1 LSEPERRRGDPGP
14 DRRGGEPPEI
24 VLGLV
29 AAPGPAEELARE
41 VLPDL
46 PGRVAERLP
55 GAAWA
60 IRFLPDRLVEPPA
73 ELAEVISAGRGM
85 LLRNDWQLVVCVT
98 DLPLSAT
105 GRPVVAH
112 ASAAYGVAVLSLPA
126 LGAVA
131 VAPRAIA
138 AIVRLV
144 AALLGDAQAEDTSH
158 RRHRAVVTRR
168 MHELGARVEPEM
180 HGFRFVAGVV
190 SGNLRLLIGML
201 RANRPWRLAV
211 RLSRALV
218 AALAAGVFALVTSDI
233 WRLADGMGAV
243 RLALIAFGSVLSVVL
258 TLMFGARLWERLPRH
273 SAAREQ
279 VILFNLVT
287 VTTVVIGVLALYAA
301 LFALTLAGAVLLVPG
316 NLLADAIGHRT
327 TLRDQL
333 GLAWLASSV
342 ATLGGALGAG
352 LESDSAVREA
362 AYGYHSESG

>member
-1 LSEPERRRGDPGP
+1 M
-14 DRRGGEPPEI
+14 
-24 VLGLV
+24 LGLV
-29 AAPGPAEELARE
+29 ASPGPAADLARE
-41 VLPDL
+41 VLPML
-46 PGRVAERLP
+46 PERVAERLP
-55 GAAWA
+55 GATWA
-60 IRFLPDRLVEPPA
+60 VRFLADRLVDPPA
-73 ELAEVISAGRGM
+73 ELAEVISAGRGV
-85 LLRNDWQLVVCVT
+85 LLHNDWQVVVCVT
-98 DLPLSAT
+98 DLPLAAT
-105 GRPVVAH
+105 GRPVVGH

-131 VAPRAIA
+131 VAPRAVA

-144 AALLGDAQAEDTSH
+144 AALLGDAQAEDTSN
-158 RRHRAVVTRR
+158 RRHRAGVTRR
-168 MHELGARVEPEM
+168 MRELGARVEPEA
-180 HGFRFVAGVV
+180 HGFRFVAGVI

-201 RANRPWRLAV
+201 RANRPWRLAI

-233 WRLADGMGAV
+233 WRLASGMGTV
-243 RLALIAFGSVLSVVL
+243 RLALIGIGSVLSVVL

-287 VTTVVIGVLALYAA
+287 VTTVVIGVVALYLAL
-301 LFALTLAGAVLLVPG
+301 FMLTLTGAVLLVPG
-316 NLLADAIGHRT
+316 NLLADAIGHPTRFQ
-327 TLRDQL
+327 DQL
-333 GLAWLASSV
+333 VLAWLASSV